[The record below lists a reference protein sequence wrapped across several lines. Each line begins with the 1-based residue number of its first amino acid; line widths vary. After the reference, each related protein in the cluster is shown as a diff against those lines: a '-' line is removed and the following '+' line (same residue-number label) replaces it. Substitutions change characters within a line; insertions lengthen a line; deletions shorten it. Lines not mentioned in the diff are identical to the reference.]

1 MDLDKESLA
10 VLNTVL
16 NNPQSIP
23 DEDLG
28 GGGGTHGKKHT
39 KPKKKD
45 SSLNHGN
52 DLTEILKSN
61 SSLDEKLQLVC
72 NKYSEIMH
80 ANRKLM
86 VAYKM
91 SEGRATKLQ
100 LENEQCQQQRSKAVL
115 ARSRLE
121 NLCRELQKL
130 NKAQKEEIDLK
141 LRLEEEK
148 RKEISATFQSA
159 FAEMSTLTNQNT
171 EKNTKM
177 REENMEMRE
186 KIKSVRERIELSEQ
200 QLEKV
205 RQQAQLEIELAE
217 AKMAAS
223 KMEMVAEK
231 ESLLKEKQQLL
242 LKLTEYQ
249 VRISEL
255 QATEVGLRSQIS
267 MYTEKYDDFQ
277 NALAKSN
284 QVFSGFNEEME
295 KMSKKI
301 VKLEKETSLWK
312 QRWEKSHASLL
323 EMATDKQNRDTE
335 MSKLNHKLS
344 LLQELCKAFQR
355 ERTELLAQLRAVN
368 GPAASSVHNIKLD
381 KVDIKQV
388 EELSQDCQQLK
399 DDLAHL
405 QDNLSE
411 TIVETNEE
419 NIKSGTSNE
428 DGGKKAVGDKNESD
442 LESTNNVQVNS
453 QSTENDV
460 KDSKPEVEV
469 KAIKEEGNKN
479 NEAEQGKES
488 SDGKGIKD
496 GDFKEVEEIVVESQ
510 EKENKIES
518 GVKENEIKE
527 STELIPV
534 TNEIEN
540 KSNNNNERL
549 NSNESLPVSQS
560 INTSNCHINVE
571 NLKIDNS
578 SVNSCSIIKS
588 TDSPT
593 CTEPQEIKVSQTNDS
608 TIQHEIKI
616 NDSDESKANTI
627 EEKSNCC
634 TLNKKKKGKDGKRK
648 K

>member
-1 MDLDKESLA
+1 MELDKESLS

-16 NNPQSIP
+16 NNPPSIP
-23 DEDLG
+23 DEDLS
-28 GGGGTHGKKHT
+28 GGGGTHGKKHS

-86 VAYKM
+86 VAYKI
-91 SEGRATKLQ
+91 SEGRANKLQ
-100 LENEQCQQQRSKAVL
+100 QENEQSQQQRSKAVL

-171 EKNTKM
+171 EKNSKM
-177 REENMEMRE
+177 REENLEMRE

-223 KMEMVAEK
+223 KMEMTAEK
-231 ESLLKEKQQLL
+231 ETLLKEKQQLL

-301 VKLEKETSLWK
+301 IKLEKETSLWK

-323 EMATDKQNRDTE
+323 EMAADKQNRDTE

-368 GPAASSVHNIKLD
+368 GTAASSVHNTKLD

-388 EELSQDCQQLK
+388 EELSKDCQQLK

-419 NIKSGTSNE
+419 IKTETTDIDDDNKEEATSE
-428 DGGKKAVGDKNESD
+428 SKDLQVDGKNEIVEIKIENGAE
-442 LESTNNVQVNS
+442 ESKIEENVM
-453 QSTENDV
+453 
-460 KDSKPEVEV
+460 
-469 KAIKEEGNKN
+469 
-479 NEAEQGKES
+479 
-488 SDGKGIKD
+488 
-496 GDFKEVEEIVVESQ
+496 ESQ
-510 EKENKIES
+510 
-518 GVKENEIKE
+518 IKE
-527 STELIPV
+527 STSSSSTEIV
-534 TNEIEN
+534 SITNENEVKPIDN
-540 KSNNNNERL
+540 NLILNNNEP
-549 NSNESLPVSQS
+549 LPVSQS
-560 INTSNCHINVE
+560 INS
-571 NLKIDNS
+571 
-578 SVNSCSIIKS
+578 
-588 TDSPT
+588 
-593 CTEPQEIKVSQTNDS
+593 
-608 TIQHEIKI
+608 
-616 NDSDESKANTI
+616 
-627 EEKSNCC
+627 
-634 TLNKKKKGKDGKRK
+634 
-648 K
+648 

>member
-223 KMEMVAEK
+223 KMEM
-231 ESLLKEKQQLL
+231 
-242 LKLTEYQ
+242 
-249 VRISEL
+249 
-255 QATEVGLRSQIS
+255 
-267 MYTEKYDDFQ
+267 

-634 TLNKKKKGKDGKRK
+634 TLNKKKKGKVCLLF
-648 K
+648 